1 MNLMEKIAGTTGT
14 MLGGLQNLGVALMTN
29 GFTMISL
36 TTQRPLAIALTLATA
51 IITILALIIYR
62 VTTKKSHDS
71 LNIQKT
77 YCSKLQRLTY
87 ILSIYSKIMIYK
99 GII

>member
-1 MNLMEKIAGTTGT
+1 MTIIKIILISVENFFLAKRPGTVDLMEKIAGTTGT
-14 MLGGLQNLGVALMTN
+14 MLGGLQNLGVGLMTN

-36 TTQRPLAIALTLATA
+36 TTQRPLAIVLTLATA
-51 IITILALIIYR
+51 IVTILALIIYR

-77 YCSKLQRLTY
+77 YY
-87 ILSIYSKIMIYK
+87 
-99 GII
+99 